1 MLRQMMPDFSKGR
14 KRISLILTVL
24 AVFFIVIGLANPQMG
39 SKMEKIKRQ
48 GVDIMI
54 AIDVSRSMLADDVQ
68 PSRLDRAKQIVSQL
82 VDRMANDRVGL
93 IVFAGEAT
101 LQMPLT
107 VDYAA
112 AKLFLRTVDPDVVG
126 TQGTAISQAIN
137 VAHYNFVQEE
147 EKHKALILITDGE
160 DHEAGAIV
168 KAQEAFDDGVVIYT
182 MGIGSADGARI
193 PVYRKGKKMGY
204 LIDENGQ
211 EVISKLDEGV
221 LREIAEAT
229 NGQFFRVQGAS
240 GEIAEIISE
249 LGDLEKKEFE
259 DRVFTDYE
267 DQFQYFIFFGF
278 LLLLIE
284 FFLSEKSKGY
294 FSGVNL
300 FGERKRPIEE

>member
-1 MLRQMMPDFSKGR
+1 MLAQMMPDFSKGR
-14 KRISLILTVL
+14 KRTRLILLLVALTS
-24 AVFFIVIGLANPQMG
+24 IIIGMANPQMG

-48 GVDIMI
+48 GVDIII

-68 PSRLDRAKQIVSQL
+68 PSRLERAKQIVSKL
-82 VDRMANDRVGL
+82 IDRMANDRVGL

-112 AKLFLRTVDPDVVG
+112 AKLFLKTVNPEVVG
-126 TQGTAISQAIN
+126 TQGTAISQAIQ
-137 VAHYNFVQEE
+137 VARYNFNQEE

-160 DHEAGAIV
+160 DHEAGAIS
-168 KAQEAFDDGVVIYT
+168 KAREAFDEGVVIYT
-182 MGIGSADGARI
+182 MGIGSTEGARI
-193 PVYRKGKKMGY
+193 PVMQDGRKVGYMKDGKG
-204 LIDENGQ
+204 G
-211 EVISKLDEGV
+211 EVMSKLDETV
-221 LREIAEAT
+221 LREISEAS

-240 GEIAEIISE
+240 GEITQILSE

-267 DQFQYFIFFGF
+267 DQFQYFILLG
-278 LLLLIE
+278 LLLLLVE
-284 FFLSEKSKGY
+284 FFMSEKNKGY

-300 FGERKRPIEE
+300 FGERKVTARE